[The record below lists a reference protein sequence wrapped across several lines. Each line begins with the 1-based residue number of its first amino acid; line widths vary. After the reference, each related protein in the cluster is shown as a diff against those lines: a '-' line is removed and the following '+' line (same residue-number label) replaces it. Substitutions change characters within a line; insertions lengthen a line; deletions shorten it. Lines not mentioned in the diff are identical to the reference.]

1 MHHCTGF
8 IAQVTCFAQVWCRPR
23 SPPGALHHQALYQVP
38 CHQLYKEVM
47 HYHIIFIDYLTC
59 SPVLPSMA
67 PDLSPGCPAYGINNT
82 MGDSDQRI
90 WNAYLHAGS
99 DVITQ
104 VSATHPALNPY
115 EDSQKSSPAA
125 VQTWPLVAGAQG
137 SAPMDLE
144 ASPQG
149 SGVERQ
155 PPIPRDYT
163 EALNFGGDFANP
175 SAGPTAPGASRER
188 CGDEWTGTL
197 YWNLNAVCARTQAS
211 VRNPHAHSFRG
222 TSINE
227 VLHPRRMLSAW
238 PKHLQLEP
246 VFDSQI
252 NILDIQT
259 WLLETRA
266 PVVRLSGI
274 DNMDKHHFS
283 QLVETLKSGR
293 GVSLPSSRLP
303 ILTVSRFD
311 STQL

>member
-1 MHHCTGF
+1 MTGTSESSF
-8 IAQVTCFAQVWCRPR
+8 PSQSPILILPLRILHEPIIGVAPEIGGMVPSEVPAWRPTPSSSVS
-23 SPPGALHHQALYQVP
+23 SPVP
-38 CHQLYKEVM
+38 STIQG
-47 HYHIIFIDYLTC
+47 
-59 SPVLPSMA
+59 VLPSMA

-175 SAGPTAPGASRER
+175 SADPTAPGASREK

-197 YWNLNAVCARTQAS
+197 YWNLNAVCARTQAP
-211 VRNPHAHSFRG
+211 VRNS
-222 TSINE
+222 
-227 VLHPRRMLSAW
+227 ML
-238 PKHLQLEP
+238 
-246 VFDSQI
+246 
-252 NILDIQT
+252 
-259 WLLETRA
+259 
-266 PVVRLSGI
+266 
-274 DNMDKHHFS
+274 
-283 QLVETLKSGR
+283 
-293 GVSLPSSRLP
+293 
-303 ILTVSRFD
+303 
-311 STQL
+311 